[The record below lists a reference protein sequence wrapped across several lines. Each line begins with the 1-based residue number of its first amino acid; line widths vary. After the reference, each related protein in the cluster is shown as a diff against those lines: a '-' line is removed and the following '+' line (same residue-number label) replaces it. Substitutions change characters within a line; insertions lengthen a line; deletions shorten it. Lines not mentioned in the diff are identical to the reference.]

1 VRDKGLWEQH
11 TPRIPALN
19 SLISWVDRPE
29 GYSIVDLPTSL
40 LKLTES
46 IISRKLE
53 PLASRPGLDFDTLL
67 SDIVNGTN
75 FDTVKGKAFRMF
87 DAESVE
93 RLKGHDFCKRLFT
106 EDGSLFISDEENLGY
121 PNIYWRLVRAGS
133 ASDVGPVHADH
144 WFWDLGHGSI
154 PSGYRRVKTWI
165 PLRQDAD
172 HVGLSIGPGT
182 HQTNFHYEK
191 VFKDGKYKPVFERGP
206 VEHLLIPAPVR
217 VGQAVVFHD
226 RLLHGGEVSPREL
239 RLSMELT
246 WVMRDDCSGGTS
258 PTAS

>member
-1 VRDKGLWEQH
+1 MSSLTALVD
-11 TPRIPALN
+11 TP
-19 SLISWVDRPE
+19 D
-29 GYSIVDLPTSL
+29 GYSIIDIPASL
-40 LKLTES
+40 RALAES
-46 IISRKLE
+46 MIASKLE

-67 SDIVNGTN
+67 VDIVNGTN

-87 DAESVE
+87 DAESVDRWKAHE
-93 RLKGHDFCKRLFT
+93 FCRRLFT
-106 EDGSLFISDEENLGY
+106 EDASLFISDEENLGY

-133 ASDVGPVHADH
+133 ASDVGPVHADY

-154 PSGYRRVKTWI
+154 PPGYRRVKTWI
-165 PLRQDAD
+165 PLRQDQD

-182 HQTNFHYEK
+182 HRMDFPYEK

-206 VEHLLIPAPVR
+206 VEHLLIPSPVR

-246 WVMRDDCSGGTS
+246 WVMRDESDHKPPS
-258 PTAS
+258 TAD

>member
-1 VRDKGLWEQH
+1 MSSL
-11 TPRIPALN
+11 TAL
-19 SLISWVDRPE
+19 VDTTD
-29 GYSIVDLPTSL
+29 GYSIIDIPVSL
-40 LKLTES
+40 RKLVES
-46 IISRKLE
+46 VIASKLE
-53 PLASRPGLDFDTLL
+53 PLATRPGLDFDALL
-67 SDIVNGTN
+67 ADIVNGTN
-75 FDTVKGKAFRMF
+75 FDAVKGKAFRMF
-87 DAESVE
+87 DNESVDCW
-93 RLKGHDFCKRLFT
+93 KAHDFCKTLFA
-106 EDGSLFISDEENLGY
+106 EDDSLFISDEENLGY

-154 PSGYRRVKTWI
+154 PPGYRRVKTWI
-165 PLRQDAD
+165 PLRQDQD

-182 HQTNFHYEK
+182 HRMDFHYEQ

-246 WVMRDDCSGGTS
+246 WVMRDKSDQKPPS
-258 PTAS
+258 PAA

>member
-1 VRDKGLWEQH
+1 MS
-11 TPRIPALN
+11 
-19 SLISWVDRPE
+19 SLTDLVDLPD
-29 GYSIVDLPTSL
+29 GYSIIDIPASL
-40 LKLTES
+40 RKIAESVIAGKLKS
-46 IISRKLE
+46 
-53 PLASRPGLDFDTLL
+53 LASRPGLDFDTLL

-75 FDTVKGKAFRMF
+75 FDAVKDKAFRMF

-93 RLKGHDFCKRLFT
+93 NLKAHDFCKRLFV

-121 PNIYWRLVRAGS
+121 PNIYWRIVRAGS
-133 ASDVGPVHADH
+133 ASDVGPVHADY

-154 PSGYRRVKTWI
+154 PPSYRRVKMWI
-165 PLRQDAD
+165 PLRQDQD
-172 HVGLSIGPGT
+172 HVGLLIGPGT
-182 HQTNFHYEK
+182 HRMDFRYDK

-226 RLLHGGEVSPREL
+226 RLLHGGEVSPRKL

-246 WVMRDDCSGGTS
+246 WVMRDDSSDGTS
-258 PTAS
+258 PALLEPRRDGRTSL